1 MARTTG
7 LPGISVSTKLLSVL
21 DCFRQGRPTLTLS
34 EIADLS
40 GLPMTTARRLILELT
55 AWGGLERLPQG
66 SYRVGMRL
74 WEVGSSAPRQRDL
87 REAASPF
94 MQDLY
99 EAGQENVQLVVLD
112 GMEAL
117 CVEKVFGKRAVPTEV
132 DVGGRMPLHAT
143 AAGKVLLAF
152 SPSQLLG
159 DAISAGLTRCTPHTL
174 VQPGRLTAA
183 IRQTR
188 RTGLAHSREERHL
201 GAVSVA
207 APILDRDRNL
217 LGAIGIVAR
226 VGTRM
231 DRLAPA
237 VRAAALTVSRVTN

>member
-7 LPGISVSTKLLSVL
+7 LAGVSVSSKLLSVL
-21 DCFRQGRPTLTLS
+21 DCFRQGRRTLTLS
-34 EIADLS
+34 EIARLS
-40 GLPMTTARRLILELT
+40 GLPMSTAHRLILELT
-55 AWGGLERLPQG
+55 TWGGLERLPEG

-74 WEVGSSAPRQRDL
+74 WELGASAPRQRDL

-99 EAGQENVQLVVLD
+99 EAGQENVHLVVLD

-117 CVEKVFGKRAVPTEV
+117 CVEKVFGKRAVPMEI

-143 AAGKVLLAF
+143 AAGKVVLAF
-152 SPSQLLG
+152 SPEQLLIDTIG
-159 DAISAGLTRCTPHTL
+159 ARLTRFTPHTL
-174 VQPGRLTAA
+174 VEPGRLTAA
-183 IRQTR
+183 IRHTQK
-188 RTGLAHSREERHL
+188 TGMAHSREERHL

-207 APILDRDRNL
+207 SPILDRNRQL

-237 VRAAALTVSRVTN
+237 VRTAALAISRTME